1 MKLEINSK
9 DLSRRQIAIG
19 SAAAGLLLGGMIG
32 WFGGREALRQEIKSS
47 ISGAFKGAM
56 GGSSPSSDNK
66 PPKKGNYSNIT
77 IETDPLTDSKN
88 YFLSIST
95 SEQIPN
101 SIGMAEY
108 GSIIVRCK
116 GNETDVYFNTVNYIG
131 SDYQTASMRWDG
143 GPIEKQQVNPS
154 SGGDALFSRAPKSF
168 IAKASEAKKFVISY
182 KPYSKTD
189 ETAVYEFTD
198 QDRKDLKQMQSYC
211 K

>member
-1 MKLEINSK
+1 MKFEINTK
-9 DLSRRQIAIG
+9 DLSRRQIAIT
-19 SAAAGLLLGGMIG
+19 SAAAGLLVGGLIG
-32 WFGGREALRQEIKSS
+32 WFGGREALKHELQSS
-47 ISGAFKGAM
+47 ISEAFKGVL
-56 GGSSPSSDNK
+56 GGSSPSSDKK
-66 PPKKGNYSNIT
+66 PPKKVNDSNIT
-77 IETDPLTDSKN
+77 IETDPLTDAKN

-101 SIGMAEY
+101 SIGMGEH
-108 GSIIVRCK
+108 GSIMVRCK
-116 GNETDVYFNTVNYIG
+116 GNETDVYFNAVGYIG

-143 GPIEKQQVNPS
+143 GPIEKQQVSPS

-182 KPYSKTD
+182 KPYSKTN

-198 QDRKDLKQMQSYC
+198 QDRKDLRQMLIYC